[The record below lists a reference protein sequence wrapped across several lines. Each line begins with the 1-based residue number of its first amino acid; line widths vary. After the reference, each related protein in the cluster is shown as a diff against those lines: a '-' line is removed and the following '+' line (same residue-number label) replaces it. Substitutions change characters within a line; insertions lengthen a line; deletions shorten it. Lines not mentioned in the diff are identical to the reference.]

1 MLVTGGSMQIPRVQ
15 ELPRDNINGKPL
27 NKSLNL
33 QEAVVYGAAVNA
45 AILANEGSA
54 AIQDLLLLDI
64 TPLSLGIEMVFEGE
78 RYLTRD
84 NNLLGGF
91 DLVDIAPTPRGVPQI
106 DVAFEVDKD
115 GLLSLSAVDFTT
127 MAGIQNDS
135 SLPKDVTNA

>member
-64 TPLSLGIEMVFEGE
+64 TPLSLGIEM
-78 RYLTRD
+78 T
-84 NNLLGGF
+84 
-91 DLVDIAPTPRGVPQI
+91 
-106 DVAFEVDKD
+106 
-115 GLLSLSAVDFTT
+115 
-127 MAGIQNDS
+127 
-135 SLPKDVTNA
+135 